1 VGDAE
6 GAEIVSRQ
14 DPLLPACYDSQK
26 FWINRGKWV
35 ILAAPRRFFVKRFFL
50 PALLCLS
57 FCCCAVAQQTD
68 DTPATKEDVQRY
80 FDAMH
85 LHEMITQMFDAMAKP
100 MHQLV
105 HDQYVKDKDKLP
117 SDFEEQ
123 MNKQMDGMF
132 KDMPWDEMI
141 QAMVPAYQ
149 KHLTKG
155 DLDAIVAFYSSPTGQ
170 KLLREMPAM
179 TAESMQTMMPILQK
193 YMEKMQNRIQEQTEA
208 MLKKADANAGQAT
221 KN

>member
-1 VGDAE
+1 
-6 GAEIVSRQ
+6 
-14 DPLLPACYDSQK
+14 
-26 FWINRGKWV
+26 
-35 ILAAPRRFFVKRFFL
+35 VKRFVL
-50 PALLCLS
+50 SALLCLA
-57 FCCCAVAQQTD
+57 FCCCAFAQQAD
-68 DTPATKEDVQRY
+68 DTAATKEDVQRY

-100 MHQLV
+100 MHQMV

-117 SDFEEQ
+117 DDFEEQ
-123 MNKQMDGMF
+123 MNKQMDSMF

-155 DLDAIVAFYSSPTGQ
+155 DLDAIIAFYSSPTGQ

-193 YMEKMQNRIQEQTEA
+193 YMEKMQSRIQEQTEA
-208 MLKKADANAGQAT
+208 MLKKADAKAGQAT

>member
-1 VGDAE
+1 
-6 GAEIVSRQ
+6 
-14 DPLLPACYDSQK
+14 
-26 FWINRGKWV
+26 
-35 ILAAPRRFFVKRFFL
+35 VKRL
-50 PALLCLS
+50 PLAALLCLA
-57 FCCCAVAQQTD
+57 FCCSAFAQQTD

-100 MHQLV
+100 MHQMV

-117 SDFEEQ
+117 DDFEEQ
-123 MNKQMDGMF
+123 MNKQMDSMF
-132 KDMPWDEMI
+132 RDMPWDEMI
-141 QAMVPAYQ
+141 QAMVPAFQ

-155 DLDAIVAFYSSPTGQ
+155 DIDAIVAFYSSPTGR
-170 KLLREMPAM
+170 KLLRETPAM

-193 YMEKMQNRIQEQTEA
+193 YMEKVQSRIEEQTEA
-208 MLKKADANAGQAT
+208 MLKKGDAKTGQAA